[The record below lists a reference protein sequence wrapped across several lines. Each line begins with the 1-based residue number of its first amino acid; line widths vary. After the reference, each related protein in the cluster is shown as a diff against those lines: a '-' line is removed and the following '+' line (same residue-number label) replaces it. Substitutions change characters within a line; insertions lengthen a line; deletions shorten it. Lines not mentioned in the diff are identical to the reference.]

1 MCKKEY
7 KNDIIYYHKN
17 NIMSKYFDNKSA
29 FLEPQVSEYGT
40 SIVMTNVSKPKK
52 TRYLNID
59 TRFTDDYQNTKV
71 YNSPDKHT
79 ITLPERI
86 NDVSSIKVSQIEIP
100 LSFYNVSTCLGNN
113 HLVVRS
119 SSGNTVVNVID
130 GNYTGD
136 YDSLLFNNLTTD
148 LRYSIDVNNYIKF
161 INLSSETTYTIDFA
175 VDVSGNSDKYS
186 LKSKLGWLLG
196 FRNDKY
202 TLGPSKSVVSESCID
217 FSPIRYL
224 YLVLDEFSNS
234 FPNSFSSFYSR
245 SVMNKK
251 ILAKI
256 SLNNYNNPYKTLLT
270 GNESNGV
277 LVSDTRTYSG
287 KVDIQRINVELVNEW
302 GKTINMNGLDYS
314 FLLKIEHE

>member
-1 MCKKEY
+1 
-7 KNDIIYYHKN
+7 
-17 NIMSKYFDNKSA
+17 MSKYLDNKSA

-113 HLVVRS
+113 HLVIRS
-119 SSGNTVVNVID
+119 SSSNTVVNVTD
-130 GNYTGD
+130 GNYTGN
-136 YDSLLFNNLTTD
+136 YSSLSFNNLTTD
-148 LRYSIDVNNYIKF
+148 LQYTIDVNNYIKF
-161 INLSSETTYTIDFA
+161 INLSTVTTYTIDFA

-202 TLGPSKSVVSESCID
+202 TLGPGKSVVSESCMD
-217 FSPIRYL
+217 CSPIRYL
-224 YLVLDEFSNS
+224 YLVLDEYSNS

-256 SLNNYNNPYKTLLT
+256 SLNNNPYKTLLT
-270 GNESNGV
+270 GNESNGA

-302 GKTINMNGLDYS
+302 GKIVNMNGLDYS

>member
-1 MCKKEY
+1 
-7 KNDIIYYHKN
+7 
-17 NIMSKYFDNKSA
+17 MSKYFDNKNA
-29 FLEPQVSEYGT
+29 FLEPQVTEYGT

-59 TRFTDDYQNTKV
+59 TRFTDDYQNTKEN
-71 YNSPDKHT
+71 YNANNKNI

-86 NDVSSIKVSQIEIP
+86 NDVSSIKVSQVEIP

-136 YDSLLFNNLTTD
+136 YSSLLFNNLTTD
-148 LRYSIDVNNYIKF
+148 LQYTIDVNNYVKF
-161 INLSSETTYTIDFA
+161 INLSTVASYTIDFA
-175 VDVSGNSDKYS
+175 VDVSGNPDKYS

-217 FSPIRYL
+217 CSPIRYL

-256 SLNNYNNPYKTLLT
+256 SLNNFNNPYKTLLT

-302 GKTINMNGLDYS
+302 GRTLNMNGLDYS

>member
-1 MCKKEY
+1 
-7 KNDIIYYHKN
+7 
-17 NIMSKYFDNKSA
+17 MSKYFDNKSA

-79 ITLPERI
+79 ITLPERV
-86 NDVSSIKVSQIEIP
+86 NDVTSIKISQIEIP

-119 SSGNTVVNVID
+119 SSSNTVVNVID

-136 YDSLLFNNLTTD
+136 YSSLLFNNLTTD
-148 LRYSIDVNNYIKF
+148 LQYTIDVNNYIKF
-161 INLSSETTYTIDFA
+161 INLSSVTTYTIDFA

-217 FSPIRYL
+217 CSPIRYL

-251 ILAKI
+251 ILGKI
-256 SLNNYNNPYKTLLT
+256 SLNNFNNPYKTLLT

-302 GKTINMNGLDYS
+302 GKIVNMNGLDYS

>member
-1 MCKKEY
+1 
-7 KNDIIYYHKN
+7 
-17 NIMSKYFDNKSA
+17 MSKYFDNKSA

-52 TRYLNID
+52 TRYLNVD
-59 TRFTDDYQNTKV
+59 TRFTDDYQNTKD
-71 YNSPDKHT
+71 YNSLEKHT

-113 HLVVRS
+113 HLVIKRS
-119 SSGNTVVNVID
+119 GVNTIVNVAD
-130 GNYTGD
+130 GYYTGNYS
-136 YDSLLFNNLTTD
+136 SLSFDNLTSD
-148 LRYSIDVNNYIKF
+148 LQYTIDVNNYIKF
-161 INLSSETTYTIDFA
+161 KNLSAIATYTIDFA

-196 FRNDKY
+196 FRNEKY
-202 TLGPSKSVVSESCID
+202 TLGPSASIVSESCID
-217 FSPIRYL
+217 CSPIRYL
-224 YLVLDEFSNS
+224 YLVLDEYSNS

>member
-1 MCKKEY
+1 
-7 KNDIIYYHKN
+7 
-17 NIMSKYFDNKSA
+17 MSKYFDNKSA
-29 FLEPQVSEYGT
+29 FLEPLVSEYGT

-59 TRFTDDYQNTKV
+59 TRFTDDYQNTKD
-71 YNSPDKHT
+71 YNSQDKHT

-113 HLVVRS
+113 HLVVKGS
-119 SSGNTVVNVID
+119 SSGNTIVNVVD
-130 GNYTGD
+130 GYYTGD
-136 YDSLLFNNLTTD
+136 YSSLLFNNLTTD
-148 LRYSIDVNNYIKF
+148 LQYTIDVNNYIRF
-161 INLSSETTYTIDFA
+161 TNLSTVATYTIDFA

-202 TLGPSKSVVSESCID
+202 TLGPSTSVVSESCID
-217 FSPIRYL
+217 CCPVRYI
-224 YLVLDEFSNS
+224 YLVLDEYSNS

-256 SLNNYNNPYKTLLT
+256 SLNNFNNPYKTLLT

-287 KVDIQRINVELVNEW
+287 KVDVQRISVELVNEF
-302 GKTINMNGLDYS
+302 GKTLNMNGLDYS

>member
-1 MCKKEY
+1 
-7 KNDIIYYHKN
+7 
-17 NIMSKYFDNKSA
+17 MSKYFDNKSA

-136 YDSLLFNNLTTD
+136 YESLLFNNLTTD
-148 LRYSIDVNNYIKF
+148 LRYSIDVNNYIKI

-251 ILAKI
+251 ILARI
-256 SLNNYNNPYKTLLT
+256 SLNSFNNPYKTLLS

-302 GKTINMNGLDYS
+302 GRTIDMNGLDYS

>member
-1 MCKKEY
+1 
-7 KNDIIYYHKN
+7 
-17 NIMSKYFDNKSA
+17 MSKYFDNKSA
-29 FLEPQVSEYGT
+29 FLEPQVTEYGT

-113 HLVVRS
+113 HLVIRS
-119 SSGNTVVNVID
+119 SSSNTVVNVID

-136 YDSLLFNNLTTD
+136 YSLLSFNNLTTD
-148 LRYSIDVNNYIKF
+148 LKYTIDVNNYIKF
-161 INLSSETTYTIDFA
+161 INLSAVETYTIDFA

-217 FSPIRYL
+217 CSPIRYL
-224 YLVLDEFSNS
+224 YLVLDEYSNS

-256 SLNNYNNPYKTLLT
+256 SLNNFNNPYKSLLT

-302 GKTINMNGLDYS
+302 GKILNMNGLDYS

>member
-1 MCKKEY
+1 
-7 KNDIIYYHKN
+7 
-17 NIMSKYFDNKSA
+17 MSKYFDNKSA
-29 FLEPQVSEYGT
+29 FLEPSVSEYGT

-59 TRFTDDYQNTKV
+59 TRFTDDYQNTKD
-71 YNSPDKHT
+71 YNTPDKHT
-79 ITLPERI
+79 ITLPERV
-86 NDVSSIKVSQIEIP
+86 NDVSSIKVSQVEIP

-136 YDSLLFNNLTTD
+136 YSSLLFNNLTTD
-148 LRYSIDVNNYIKF
+148 LQYTIDVNNYVKF
-161 INLSSETTYTIDFA
+161 MNLSTVASYTIDFA

-217 FSPIRYL
+217 CSPIRYL

-256 SLNNYNNPYKTLLT
+256 SLNSFNNPYKTLLT

-302 GKTINMNGLDYS
+302 GRTIDMNGLDYS

>member
-1 MCKKEY
+1 
-7 KNDIIYYHKN
+7 
-17 NIMSKYFDNKSA
+17 MSKYFDNKSA

-113 HLVVRS
+113 HLVIRS
-119 SSGNTVVNVID
+119 SSSNTVVNVTD
-130 GNYTGD
+130 GNYTGN
-136 YDSLLFNNLTTD
+136 YSSLSFNNLTTD
-148 LRYSIDVNNYIKF
+148 LQYTIDVNNYIKF
-161 INLSSETTYTIDFA
+161 INLSTVTTYTIDFA

-202 TLGPSKSVVSESCID
+202 TLGPGKSVVSESCMD
-217 FSPIRYL
+217 CSPIRYL
-224 YLVLDEFSNS
+224 YLVLDEYSNS

-256 SLNNYNNPYKTLLT
+256 SLNNCNNPYKTLLT

>member
-1 MCKKEY
+1 
-7 KNDIIYYHKN
+7 
-17 NIMSKYFDNKSA
+17 MSKYFDNKSA
-29 FLEPQVSEYGT
+29 FLEPLVSEYGT

-59 TRFTDDYQNTKV
+59 TRFTDDYQDTKD
-71 YNSPDKHT
+71 YNSNKHT

-86 NDVSSIKVSQIEIP
+86 NNVTSIKVSQIEIP

-113 HLVVRS
+113 HMVVKS
-119 SSGNTVVNVID
+119 NNINTIVNVKD
-130 GNYTGD
+130 GYYDGD
-136 YDSLLFNNLTTD
+136 YSSLLLENLTTE
-148 LRYSIDVNNYIKF
+148 LLYSVDVNNYIK
-161 INLSSETTYTIDFA
+161 ITNNSVNTTYTIDFA
-175 VDVSGNSDKYS
+175 VDVSGNPDKYS
-186 LKSKLGWLLG
+186 MKSKLGWLLG

-202 TLGPSKSVVSESCID
+202 ILGPSKSVVSESCID
-217 FSPIRYL
+217 CSPVRYL
-224 YLVLDEFSNS
+224 YLVLDEYSNS

-256 SLNNYNNPYKTLLT
+256 SLNNFTSSYKTLLT

-277 LVSDTRTYSG
+277 LVSDTRAYSG

>member
-1 MCKKEY
+1 
-7 KNDIIYYHKN
+7 
-17 NIMSKYFDNKSA
+17 MSKYFDNKSA

-119 SSGNTVVNVID
+119 SSSNTVVNVID

-136 YDSLLFNNLTTD
+136 YESLLFNNLTTD
-148 LRYSIDVNNYIKF
+148 LRYSIDVNNYIKI

-251 ILAKI
+251 ILARI
-256 SLNNYNNPYKTLLT
+256 SLNSFNNPYKTLLS

-302 GKTINMNGLDYS
+302 GKIVNMNGLDYS

>member
-1 MCKKEY
+1 
-7 KNDIIYYHKN
+7 
-17 NIMSKYFDNKSA
+17 MSKYFDNKSA
-29 FLEPQVSEYGT
+29 FLEPQVTEYGT

-79 ITLPERI
+79 ITLPERV
-86 NDVSSIKVSQIEIP
+86 NDVSSIKVSQVEIP
-100 LSFYNVSTCLGNN
+100 MSFYNVSTCLGNN

-119 SSGNTVVNVID
+119 SSGNIVANVID

-136 YDSLLFNNLTTD
+136 YSSLLFNNLTTD
-148 LRYSIDVNNYIKF
+148 LRYTIDMNNYIKF
-161 INLSSETTYTIDFA
+161 TNFSAVTTYTIDFA

-202 TLGPSKSVVSESCID
+202 TLGPSNSVVSESCID
-217 FSPIRYL
+217 CSPMRYL

-256 SLNNYNNPYKTLLT
+256 SLNNFNNPYKTLLT

-302 GKTINMNGLDYS
+302 GRTLNMNGLDYS

>member
-1 MCKKEY
+1 
-7 KNDIIYYHKN
+7 
-17 NIMSKYFDNKSA
+17 MSKYFDNKSA
-29 FLEPQVSEYGT
+29 FLEPSVSEYGT

-59 TRFTDDYQNTKV
+59 TRFTDDYQNTKD
-71 YNSPDKHT
+71 YNTPDKHT
-79 ITLPERI
+79 ITLPERV
-86 NDVSSIKVSQIEIP
+86 NDVSSIKVSQVEIP

-136 YDSLLFNNLTTD
+136 YSSLLFNNLTTD
-148 LRYSIDVNNYIKF
+148 LQYTIDVNNYVKF
-161 INLSSETTYTIDFA
+161 INLSTVTSYTIDFA

-217 FSPIRYL
+217 CSPIRYL

-256 SLNNYNNPYKTLLT
+256 SLNNFNNPYKTLLT

-302 GKTINMNGLDYS
+302 GKTVNLNGLDYS

>member
-1 MCKKEY
+1 
-7 KNDIIYYHKN
+7 
-17 NIMSKYFDNKSA
+17 MSKYFDNKSV

-79 ITLPERI
+79 ITLPERV
-86 NDVSSIKVSQIEIP
+86 NDVTSIKVSQIEIP

-119 SSGNTVVNVID
+119 SSGNIVANVID

-136 YDSLLFNNLTTD
+136 YSSLLFNNLTTD

-161 INLSSETTYTIDFA
+161 INLSAVTTYTIDFA

-217 FSPIRYL
+217 CSPIRYL

-256 SLNNYNNPYKTLLT
+256 SLNSFNNPSKI
-270 GNESNGV
+270 NNRSRKPQEKESIH
-277 LVSDTRTYSG
+277 T
-287 KVDIQRINVELVNEW
+287 
-302 GKTINMNGLDYS
+302 
-314 FLLKIEHE
+314 